1 MFGRVLFGVALLAVP
16 ALAAPPAAAAPEPKW
31 EAWFDGATLRNWTP
45 TDFETGGRVAVEPR
59 FRDGRAA
66 IVLEKAPTLT
76 GINWTGA
83 EKPPRTNY
91 ELELEA
97 MRLEGGDFFC
107 GLTFPVG
114 SGVCSLIVGG
124 WGGMVVGISSI
135 DGNDASDNETTQ
147 GMEFADQ
154 RWYRIRVRVT
164 AAKLE
169 AWIDDVPKIDVALEG
184 KRLSLRPGEIEK
196 SLPLG
201 VAAYQ
206 TRAAIR
212 GLRLRRL

>member
-1 MFGRVLFGVALLAVP
+1 MRASRVLLGVLGLMFAFAR
-16 ALAAPPAAAAPEPKW
+16 AAESAPEPKW

-45 TDFETGGRVAVEPR
+45 TDFETGGRVHIEPA

-66 IVLEKAPTLT
+66 IILEKAPTLT
-76 GINWTGA
+76 GFNWIGSV
-83 EKPPRTNY
+83 KPPRTNY

-114 SGVCSLIVGG
+114 PGVCSLIVGG

-135 DGNDASDNETTQ
+135 NGDDAAGNETTQ
-147 GMEFADQ
+147 GMEFADN

-164 AAKLE
+164 ETKLE
-169 AWIDDVPKIDVALEG
+169 AWIDDAPKIEVLREE
-184 KRLSLRPGEIEK
+184 KKFSLRPGEIEK

-201 VAAYQ
+201 VASYQ